1 MFTGIVTD
9 LGTVADITTPIAG
22 GRDRRFRITTAYNV
36 ADIPMGASV
45 ACNGCCLT
53 VVEKGKD
60 WLAFDA
66 SGETLDKTTLG
77 AWQKGARINL
87 ERPTKVGDELG
98 GHIVAGHVDGIAT
111 VTSIK
116 PDGGSIRYVFT
127 APQALGGFIAGKG
140 SVALD
145 GVSLTVNEV
154 SDLAD
159 GSVSFGVN
167 IIPHTQQVTTFGTL
181 KAGARLN
188 MEIDL
193 VARYVARLTAHGDVP
208 SAGVR

>member
-9 LGTVADITTPIAG
+9 LGTVADVSTPIAG
-22 GRDRRFRITTAYNV
+22 ARDRRFRITTAYDT
-36 ADIPMGASV
+36 ASIPLGASI

-53 VVEKGKD
+53 VVAKAPG
-60 WLAFDA
+60 WAAFDA
-66 SGETLDKTTLG
+66 SEETLSRTTLG
-77 AWQKGARINL
+77 AWRVGTRVNL

-98 GHIVAGHVDGIAT
+98 GHIVAGHVDGVAT
-111 VTSIK
+111 VSSIR
-116 PDGGSIRYVFT
+116 PEGGSIRYVFT
-127 APQALGGFIAGKG
+127 GPRELGGYIAGKG

-154 SDLAD
+154 ADLAD

-181 KAGARLN
+181 KVADRLN

-193 VARYVARLTAHGDVP
+193 LARYVARMAVHEGLLAKVG
-208 SAGVR
+208 R

>member
-9 LGTVADITTPIAG
+9 LGTVAEVSTPIAG
-22 GRDRRFRITTAYNV
+22 AQDRRFRISTAYDT
-36 ADIPMGASV
+36 APIPMGASI

-53 VVEKGKD
+53 VVEKGPG
-60 WLAFDA
+60 WAAFDA
-66 SGETLDKTTLG
+66 SGETLSRTTLG
-77 AWQKGARINL
+77 AWTIGTRVNL

-98 GHIVAGHVDGIAT
+98 GHIVAGHVDGVAT
-111 VTSIK
+111 VAAIR
-116 PDGGSIRYVFT
+116 PEGGSIRYSFT
-127 APQALGGFIAGKG
+127 APHALGGYIASKG

-167 IIPHTQQVTTFGTL
+167 IIPHTQQVTTFGVL
-181 KAGARLN
+181 KVGDRLN

-193 VARYVARLTAHGDVP
+193 LARYVARMTAH
-208 SAGVR
+208 AGLLSQGGR